1 MDLKVDEIGK
11 VSFLVEWGVYCL
23 EVKVLN
29 EVVSSVCFWVGYSWQ
44 DNSDGSGV
52 VWFDCVMLKLD
63 KVSYCFGDIIKL
75 YIVVLM
81 VGKGYVMVE
90 FSEGLLWW

>member
-1 MDLKVDEIGK
+1 
-11 VSFLVEWGVYCL
+11 
-23 EVKVLN
+23 
-29 EVVSSVCFWVGYSWQ
+29 
-44 DNSDGSGV
+44 
-52 VWFDCVMLKLD
+52 MLKLD
-63 KVSYCFGDIIKL
+63 KVSYRFGDIIKL